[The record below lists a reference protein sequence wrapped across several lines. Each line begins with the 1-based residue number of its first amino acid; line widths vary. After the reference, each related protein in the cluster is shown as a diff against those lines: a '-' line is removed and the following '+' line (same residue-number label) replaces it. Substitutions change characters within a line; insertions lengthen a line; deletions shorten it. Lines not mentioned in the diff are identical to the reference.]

1 MDSLMTKRIDTVH
14 QMLQERDMSE
24 WARNYWTNVLNSLI
38 IKYKGSMN

>member
-24 WARNYWTNVLNSLI
+24 WARNYWTSVLNSLI
-38 IKYKGSMN
+38 RKYKGSMN

>member
-24 WARNYWTNVLNSLI
+24 WARNYWTGVLNSLVR
-38 IKYKGSMN
+38 KYKGSMN